1 MIITDNYILKATING
16 KRWAYQY
23 DTNDVWTALE
33 EFWHEDYPET
43 LSHMDEAGQFPIEV
57 HAMDNGKVIKTYQFI
72 FNCAIFHA
80 FYDHGHI
87 TLNEFKDQITKDNLR
102 SVWLRLG
109 VTVTG
114 TAEDIEKLFD
124 GDKEMLLSLI
134 ERKQYEL
141 DGNAYIP
148 DLSVESYNDV
158 YGTDYA
164 GEIEFE
170 L

>member
-1 MIITDNYILKATING
+1 MIITDSYILKATING
-16 KRWAYQY
+16 KRWVYQY
-23 DTNDVWTALE
+23 DTNDVWTTLE
-33 EFWHEDYPET
+33 EFWHDDYPET

-72 FNCAIFHA
+72 FNCVIFHA
-80 FYDHGHI
+80 FYDHGYI
-87 TLNEFKDQITKDNLR
+87 TLNEFKYQITKDNLR

-114 TAEDIEKLFD
+114 TEEQMEKLFN
-124 GDKEMLLSLI
+124 GDKATLRNLI
-134 ERKQYEL
+134 ERKQFIL
-141 DGNAYIP
+141 DSNSYIP
-148 DLSVESYNDV
+148 EEEAEAYNDT

-164 GEIEFE
+164 GYIEFE